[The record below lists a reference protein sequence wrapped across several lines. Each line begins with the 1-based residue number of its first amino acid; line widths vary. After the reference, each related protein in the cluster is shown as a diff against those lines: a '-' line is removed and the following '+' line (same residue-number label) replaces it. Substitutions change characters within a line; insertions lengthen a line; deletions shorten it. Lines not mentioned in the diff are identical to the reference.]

1 MIAAVK
7 TDKSA
12 TVMNGA
18 PWAFAKMVPHRV
30 MRMTIVIRTVVTA
43 FSAPPMTTVM
53 MDCFAM
59 DLRPAMLTVF
69 ARPEATP
76 V

>member
-1 MIAAVK
+1 
-7 TDKSA
+7 
-12 TVMNGA
+12 
-18 PWAFAKMVPHRV
+18 
-30 MRMTIVIRTVVTA
+30 
-43 FSAPPMTTVM
+43 VM